1 MTFEQIYVFA
11 VLAGTL
17 GLFVWGRWRYDIVA
31 LIALVAVVLA
41 GIVPAAEAFNGFGHP
56 AVITVAAVLVIS
68 RGLQNSGIVGWLA
81 RRLTEADL
89 GPSLQVGA
97 IAALVGVLSAFMNN
111 VGALALL
118 LPVVIQIGRK
128 SGREPRE
135 LMMPLSFGSL
145 LGGLVTLIGT
155 PPNIIVAAI
164 RADYADK
171 PFGMFDFTPVGSA
184 IAVVGIVFIA
194 IVGWRLIPKHTGP
207 SKTDEVF
214 DIEDYITEVSIPPE
228 SGLIGKTIRE
238 AYGLGIGDD
247 IIFVSVEREGRPRL
261 APPHWMILRE
271 DDRLLLEGTA
281 QSIEESVK
289 ATKLTL
295 VGSRAL
301 DKEVLQSDT
310 IGTMEAVVMPNS
322 PLSRRTTIQMRLATR
337 HHMNL
342 IAVAR

>member
-128 SGREPRE
+128 SGRG
-135 LMMPLSFGSL
+135 FY
-145 LGGLVTLIGT
+145 
-155 PPNIIVAAI
+155 
-164 RADYADK
+164 DYAGD
-171 PFGMFDFTPVGSA
+171 TPV
-184 IAVVGIVFIA
+184 
-194 IVGWRLIPKHTGP
+194 P
-207 SKTDEVF
+207 
-214 DIEDYITEVSIPPE
+214 
-228 SGLIGKTIRE
+228 
-238 AYGLGIGDD
+238 
-247 IIFVSVEREGRPRL
+247 
-261 APPHWMILRE
+261 
-271 DDRLLLEGTA
+271 
-281 QSIEESVK
+281 
-289 ATKLTL
+289 
-295 VGSRAL
+295 
-301 DKEVLQSDT
+301 
-310 IGTMEAVVMPNS
+310 
-322 PLSRRTTIQMRLATR
+322 TR
-337 HHMNL
+337 
-342 IAVAR
+342 